1 LLNTLERIFI
11 IVALLQNMLQIVT
24 KYVTQNI
31 LYIFEKFMK
40 IYYAQMKIII
50 LAIVS

>member
-1 LLNTLERIFI
+1 
-11 IVALLQNMLQIVT
+11 MLQIVT

-31 LYIFEKFMK
+31 LYTLKMFMK
-40 IYYAQMKIII
+40 IYYAQMKII